1 MIIGVYGAKSMK
13 YIKTTDLDLQKTFF
27 HFTRID
33 NRDNIEMNGLMAVA
47 GGENNAKND
56 KNNPTIYFSYG
67 VGGLLKA
74 VDVWIRWEYYL
85 LASQHHIDV
94 PTKNIR
100 QDILFKAF
108 EKVYHDF
115 KHRNYLALHLVEGND
130 AQTSDFSFSGIDKK
144 KEASY
149 NVYLASL
156 QDYQQGRSTV
166 MPTYP
171 HPDMAWL
178 YGTYSDFSNG
188 NVLQEDWNMNT
199 HVGERV
205 IAPDRIKMIESTHGR
220 TDALSIILELYQTHR
235 ALLGNIDVSVLDS
248 FVQYASNKYKSEEN
262 SEQTNPCLKRG
273 NV

>member
-1 MIIGVYGAKSMK
+1 MK
-13 YIKTTDLDLQKTFF
+13 HIQTTDLNLEKTFF
-27 HFTRID
+27 HFSRVE
-33 NRDNIEMNGLMAVA
+33 NKENIAQNGLISVA
-47 GGENNAKND
+47 GGENKAITD
-56 KNNPTIYFSYG
+56 AHTPTIYFSYG
-67 VGGLLKA
+67 VAGLLKTI
-74 VDVWIRWEYYL
+74 DVWIKWEYYNL
-85 LASQHHIDV
+85 
-94 PTKNIR
+94 
-100 QDILFKAF
+100 LFKHYYRYAPSEKISDKLMHMAF
-108 EKVYHDF
+108 DKIYEDF
-115 KHRNYLALHLVEGND
+115 QNRNYYALQLVEGTD
-130 AQTSDFSFSGIDKK
+130 PETSDFSFSGIDKK

-149 NVYLASL
+149 KRYLQCM
-156 QDYQQGRSTV
+156 QDFKEGKSSIK
-166 MPTYP
+166 PTYP